1 MAAEAAVHADGSLG
15 GGLGL
20 GAPHVRRAEE
30 ELPVQVARVDRVQ
43 VDLRGRRGAGS
54 GGDAFSA
61 RPATAALRAGAG
73 RRQAASSADVGG
85 CGGGRARAQLQQRA
99 HQRKARLRAV
109 REAGGRFEGDVRM
122 DQQEDRIELDIDDV
136 ETSID
141 AQSLDVKSTLSQV
154 EKDMAEQE
162 QRNRQNIKDVRGV
175 INAFEIRMDAKI
187 DRLDTKIET
196 LELNL
201 DNKIKKALLN
211 PLAGN

>member
-1 MAAEAAVHADGSLG
+1 
-15 GGLGL
+15 
-20 GAPHVRRAEE
+20 
-30 ELPVQVARVDRVQ
+30 
-43 VDLRGRRGAGS
+43 
-54 GGDAFSA
+54 
-61 RPATAALRAGAG
+61 
-73 RRQAASSADVGG
+73 
-85 CGGGRARAQLQQRA
+85 
-99 HQRKARLRAV
+99 
-109 REAGGRFEGDVRM
+109 M
-122 DQQEDRIELDIDDV
+122 DQQEDRIELDRDDV

-175 INAFEIRMDAKI
+175 INAFEVRMDAKI